1 MPFDTISLLT
11 QRKQNKMFNFKV
23 EILENGNLALSL
35 PDADDREE
43 VQDMISDHRG
53 YWYIMNE
60 LFEQYSTNGS
70 FTHFDASEAN
80 PFVGLTSAPCIAE
93 AMDVLDDGSQKIEGR
108 FWFFSKYVTEME
120 TELLAAGET
129 VEYTYFQVDGDQ
141 D

>member
-1 MPFDTISLLT
+1 
-11 QRKQNKMFNFKV
+11 MFNFKV

-43 VQDMISDHRG
+43 VQDMIDDHRG
-53 YWYIMNE
+53 YWYIMSE
-60 LFEQYSTNGS
+60 LFEQYSTNGE

-93 AMDVLDDGSQKIEGR
+93 SMDVLDDGTMEIVGR